1 MRGVASRVLQRQTT
15 ATFECGLPSCSSFFS
30 TETGNVITLDA
41 VTRTSSGSR
50 AASKLRARGLVPG
63 VLFSGEGEK
72 KTGDATLLAFD
83 KKAVSAVHQNLGSY
97 GFACQVFDIRVR
109 DGGVGGEG
117 GDGSEGETAPT
128 TGKTT
133 HHRVLGRQVHVQ
145 ASSAELENVTCVL
158 YS

>member
-1 MRGVASRVLQRQTT
+1 M

-30 TETGNVITLDA
+30 TDTGNVIPLDA

-83 KKAVSAVHQNLGSY
+83 KKAISAVHQNLGSY

-109 DGGVGGEG
+109 DGGDGGDGGVG
-117 GDGSEGETAPT
+117 GDGSEGETAAT

-158 YS
+158 DS